1 MLVNAKLVYK
11 TLRLI
16 CLLYLIPLGYI
27 VLLLTYKGWFDGS
40 VGKWKLVFAFS
51 DKFTAV
57 LVLLAVYWFLH
68 ANSLISGYV
77 AEGMKWKRKLA
88 DNIPEDDPMVV
99 RVHERVCKKLHLS
112 AKRIKLNRNVT
123 VNSPL
128 AVGWIRKQILLP
140 ETDYTEDQLEMIL
153 YHELSHHKN
162 GDLKYKTLAMVATL
176 IHCFNP
182 AAVYVFKM
190 INQWSEYIADVTAL
204 EIADDM
210 SAKQYFDNIRRLIP
224 GGKDEL
230 EASPFVSALD
240 EDSEMLMRR
249 VDFMIKYQ
257 TVKRAGKVVTA
268 MFAAIFAIMSVSTTY
283 ASAKIAA
290 DIHSEVYKNL
300 ENLKNE
306 TDEGLELEVGKSYV
320 SQDGTVVHYIPAKD
334 LDMEG
339 MQEVSIPEED
349 SVFFTAGVTY
359 SFSWGVQSNTRHVSG
374 EYTVYA
380 GQTVS
385 VSVTVT
391 PNDKNYWLGI
401 MDDDGNAWY
410 VEGRGSAAHNFNITR
425 TNKYRVFVQNNYKDG
440 TYLHATGSFVYE

>member
-1 MLVNAKLVYK
+1 MLVNAKLIYK
-11 TLRLI
+11 TLRWI
-16 CLLYLIPLGYI
+16 CLLYLFPLGYI
-27 VLLLTYKGWFDGS
+27 VLLLTYKGWFYRPTEE
-40 VGKWKLVFAFS
+40 WELVFAFS
-51 DKFTAV
+51 NKFTVV
-57 LVLLAVYWFLH
+57 LVLLAVYWFVH

-190 INQWSEYIADVTAL
+190 INQWSEYMADVTAL
-204 EIADDM
+204 EIADGM

-224 GGKDEL
+224 GGKDEF

-240 EDSEMLMRR
+240 EDSELLMRR

-257 TVKRAGKVVTA
+257 KVKRAGKVVTA
-268 MFAAIFAIMSVSTTY
+268 LFAAVFAIMSVSTTY
-283 ASAKIAA
+283 ASAGIAA
-290 DIHSEVYKNL
+290 DVHSEVYKNL
-300 ENLKNE
+300 ENITNE
-306 TDEGLELEVGKSYV
+306 TGLDLEIGKSYV
-320 SQDGTVVHYIPAKD
+320 AGDGTIVHYIRLED

-339 MQEVSIPEED
+339 MQEISIPEED
-349 SVFFTAGVTY
+349 SVFFAAGVHY
-359 SFSWGVQSNTRHVSG
+359 SFNWGVPENTRRVTAD
-374 EYTVYA
+374 YTVYS
-380 GQTVS
+380 GQSMGTS
-385 VSVTVT
+385 VSVT

-425 TNKYRVFVQNNYKDG
+425 TNKYRVFVQNNYTDG

>member
-27 VLLLTYKGWFDGS
+27 VLLLTYKGWIYRP
-40 VGKWKLVFAFS
+40 VGEWELVFAFS
-51 DKFTAV
+51 NKFTVV
-57 LVLLAVYWFLH
+57 LVLLAVYWFVH

-162 GDLKYKTLAMVATL
+162 GDLKYKTLAMIATL

-204 EIADDM
+204 EIADGM

-240 EDSEMLMRR
+240 EDTEMLMRR
-249 VDFMIKYQ
+249 VDFMVKYQ
-257 TVKRAGKVVTA
+257 KVKRAGKVVTA
-268 MFAAIFAIMSVSTTY
+268 LFAAVFAIMSVSTTY
-283 ASAKIAA
+283 ASARIAA

-306 TDEGLELEVGKSYV
+306 EGKGLDLEIGKSYV
-320 SQDGTVVHYIPAKD
+320 AEDGTVVHYIPAKD
-334 LDMEG
+334 LDMDG
-339 MQEVSIPEED
+339 MQEISLPEED
-349 SVFFTAGVTY
+349 IVFYTAGVTY
-359 SFSWGVQSNTRHVSG
+359 SFNWGVPENTRRVTG
-374 EYTVYA
+374 DYTVYA
-380 GQTVS
+380 GQSIYT
-385 VSVTVT
+385 SVTVT
-391 PNDKNYWLGI
+391 PGDKIFWLGI

-410 VEGRGSAAHNFNITR
+410 VEGRGVASHVFNITR
-425 TNKYRVFVQNNYKDG
+425 TNRYRVFVQNNYKDG
-440 TYLHATGSFVYE
+440 TSFHAVGSFFYE